1 MLYRRKMFH
10 TILSGAAQCRKT
22 WSIYQSKKKQTLL
35 LHQLTFHIYIHS
47 FNAMYSHRCQL
58 RHGQNLLSLHFPSQT
73 FYHFP
78 FYTQLLCCFS
88 HLTQDK
94 INSLSLKNT
103 GPYFIPSYRVTT
115 HIVFLLHTVIFLY
128 CFFVFFN

>member
-78 FYTQLLCCFS
+78 FYTQLLSRFS
-88 HLTQDK
+88 RLTQDK
-94 INSLSLKNT
+94 INSLSLKKYWPIFHTFLSSNNT
-103 GPYFIPSYRVTT
+103 
-115 HIVFLLHTVIFLY
+115 Y
-128 CFFVFFN
+128 CFSIIHSYFPLLLFCVL